1 MTSIRRNQPFCRD
14 IFRVLVLTMFLG
26 WGSSGLSDAASVVRQ
41 NLADL
46 VLQSD
51 LILLG
56 TVTGLSEGFTV
67 QGIPYSEITLDVT
80 ESLRGYTGPMYRF
93 RQFGLL
99 ETRRVGGGLDYLG
112 ITPQGVPR
120 WSVGETVLVFL
131 HQPARHTGLQSTV
144 GMEQGKLREV
154 EGRFE
159 RASGIQ
165 TLFENLV
172 VEAGDLTSDQI
183 DMLRGDTRVVNA
195 SSLLA
200 LLRRVVDENWVE
212 SGVMRHAE

>member
-1 MTSIRRNQPFCRD
+1 M
-14 IFRVLVLTMFLG
+14 
-26 WGSSGLSDAASVVRQ
+26 
-41 NLADL
+41 
-46 VLQSD
+46 
-51 LILLG
+51 
-56 TVTGLSEGFTV
+56 
-67 QGIPYSEITLDVT
+67 
-80 ESLRGYTGPMYRF
+80 
-93 RQFGLL
+93 
-99 ETRRVGGGLDYLG
+99 
-112 ITPQGVPR
+112 
-120 WSVGETVLVFL
+120 
-131 HQPARHTGLQSTV
+131 
-144 GMEQGKLREV
+144 REV

-159 RASGIQ
+159 RDSGIQ